1 MDNSPQS
8 EQRGPPSIET
18 PSTTLFVSGLDPEMS
33 EDDFASLFQNCQ
45 GVSGTRIKFD
55 KKDNL
60 IGFVDFDSED
70 NAVAIKNRFDNGKFQ
85 ALSGPNYDVHF
96 ARPTRN
102 RQGADNSAG
111 RATRN
116 NNGRN
121 QGGYSGDFGRGGRN
135 QGNMGYN
142 NYNSMPYAGPYSG
155 MGGGNSSLP
164 NNAASTLYVEG
175 VAHDATDR
183 EVAHIFRPFPGFQSV
198 RTSTR
203 ESRKYPDST
212 YLLCFVEFDNPHLA
226 TNAMQM
232 LQGYK
237 FDLNKKDQSRG
248 LRISYAANSNNNNNN
263 NGGNNNKGGSQ
274 RNSGRRDDGGN
285 NDDQRGDN
293 DNYN

>member
-8 EQRGPPSIET
+8 DQRGPASIET

-33 EDDFASLFQNCQ
+33 EGDFASLFQNCQ
-45 GVSGTRIKFD
+45 GVNGTRIKFD

-60 IGFVDFDSED
+60 IGFVDFDSEE

-85 ALSGPNYDVHF
+85 ALSGSNYDVHF
-96 ARPTRN
+96 ARATRN

-111 RATRN
+111 RGPRN
-116 NNGRN
+116 NNRGN
-121 QGGYSGDFGRGGRN
+121 QGGYNDFGRGGRN
-135 QGNMGYN
+135 QGNMGGYN
-142 NYNSMPYAGPYSG
+142 NYNSMPYSGPYSG

-164 NNAASTLYVEG
+164 PNAVSTLYVEG

-183 EVAHIFRPFPGFQSV
+183 EVSHIFRPFPGFQSV

-237 FDLNKKDQSRG
+237 FDLNKKDGSRG
-248 LRISYAANSNNNNNN
+248 LRISYAANSNKNNQR
-263 NGGNNNKGGSQ
+263 GG
-274 RNSGRRDDGGN
+274 GRRDDGGN
-285 NDDQRGDN
+285 DDQGRDGDN
-293 DNYN
+293 Y

>member
-1 MDNSPQS
+1 MDSPQNNNA
-8 EQRGPPSIET
+8 PASIET
-18 PSTTLFVSGLDPEMS
+18 PSTCLFVSGLDPEMS
-33 EDDFASLFQNCQ
+33 ENDFASIFQNCQ
-45 GVSGTRIKFD
+45 GVNGTRIKFD
-55 KKDNL
+55 KNNNL

-70 NAVAIKNRFDNGKFQ
+70 NAVTIKNRFDSGKFQ
-85 ALSGPNYDVHF
+85 PLSNGSYDVHF

-111 RATRN
+111 RASRN
-116 NNGRN
+116 NNSRNN
-121 QGGYSGDFGRGGRN
+121 QGGNYNDYSRGRN
-135 QGNMGYN
+135 QGNNMGGGGGYN

-155 MGGGNSSLP
+155 MGGGNSALP

-175 VAHDATDR
+175 VSHDATDR

-198 RTSTR
+198 RTSVR

-237 FDLNKKDQSRG
+237 FDLNKKDGSRG
-248 LRISYAANSNNNNNN
+248 LRISYAANSNNNNNKN
-263 NGGNNNKGGSQ
+263 GQRNGG
-274 RNSGRRDDGGN
+274 GRRDDG
-285 NDDQRGDN
+285 NDDQRSGDN
-293 DNYN
+293 ENY